1 MGNDLPHASDTA
13 MQPNNTIVNF
23 FISSPIPFP
32 RHYYIDTLGM
42 EKKGDAFYIHAL
54 WGDGGFIKTTHANM
68 SKTNCSVS
76 HFPAQRKREI

>member
-1 MGNDLPHASDTA
+1 
-13 MQPNNTIVNF
+13 
-23 FISSPIPFP
+23 
-32 RHYYIDTLGM
+32 M